1 MIASHDSSRRI
12 GPIGTASRV
21 VVALGLL
28 LLAGWD
34 GGLSWQIEWYD
45 PLLGLV
51 ALPAITVSA
60 GLLTGRFSAG
70 PIQFTGPLAICIN
83 CLVIVALVANP
94 YTAGGALLFYG
105 VTLSGGRLA
114 RAAGLRGDG
123 ALEPHPSPRRPD
135 RLPDLLADR
144 RGRGEARRQ
153 VRRPGSGDHGHR
165 RVARRPMRVELLY
178 FEDCPN
184 YEALLP
190 RVRELVADVGER
202 EEVELRRIE
211 TDDEARRQRFLGSPT
226 VRVDGVDVDPDA
238 GEREDF
244 GLKCRLYTTPRGDQE
259 RAAR

>member
-1 MIASHDSSRRI
+1 LTEVAVIASYDSSRRI

-60 GLLTGRFSAG
+60 GLLAGRFSAG

-105 VTLSGGRLA
+105 VTLLV
-114 RAAGLRGDG
+114 AAWRGQPGCEATVLSNLILRRDDQIGCPTFSLID
-123 ALEPHPSPRRPD
+123 A
-135 RLPDLLADR
+135 A
-144 RGRGEARRQ
+144 EARR
-153 VRRPGSGDHGHR
+153 
-165 RVARRPMRVELLY
+165 
-178 FEDCPN
+178 
-184 YEALLP
+184 
-190 RVRELVADVGER
+190 
-202 EEVELRRIE
+202 
-211 TDDEARRQRFLGSPT
+211 
-226 VRVDGVDVDPDA
+226 
-238 GEREDF
+238 
-244 GLKCRLYTTPRGDQE
+244 
-259 RAAR
+259 AARSADRGPAITATGAWRGGR